1 MDEIPI
7 FLGNIQISVKFEIT
21 TSQLAQAVNIM
32 KKHAETPKQIP
43 QANKPYRTKEGFRVC
58 KVSAENPVRLE
69 TRTYRVWDRGYYL
82 S

>member
-21 TSQLAQAVNIM
+21 TSQLAQAVILSC
-32 KKHAETPKQIP
+32 TTQI
-43 QANKPYRTKEGFRVC
+43 
-58 KVSAENPVRLE
+58 LE
-69 TRTYRVWDRGYYL
+69 VPTLIRAKI